1 MEAKMLTV
9 DSYVEL
15 TAHTL
20 LLSYSDGEDW
30 TTMVRNEIK
39 NILQSES
46 RAIEISLALFAEAEE
61 ICECVTAEEMNSILK
76 WCSIARSLQALDPDT
91 DGYQPPQKVSDFA
104 HEAQGL
110 YCLLKTLTET
120 EQRYVLQTLG
130 CPEIYIQSFPVFAD
144 ELSIRIKDR
153 CKAQLC
159 SALSDD
165 HEAAL
170 SDDHEEILESISKD
184 VLGRLLDVKDLTRK
198 IKDIVKK
205 ANPESLARVR
215 SAVIDRLTLT
225 LTPGEER

>member
-1 MEAKMLTV
+1 MESKILTV
-9 DSYVEL
+9 DSYVES
-15 TAHTL
+15 TAHT

-46 RAIEISLALFAEAEE
+46 RAIEISLALFAEAED
-61 ICECVTAEEMNSILK
+61 ICECVTADEMSSILK

-130 CPEIYIQSFPVFAD
+130 CPEIYIQSFPVFAE
-144 ELSIRIKDR
+144 ELSIRIKNR

-159 SALSDD
+159 S
-165 HEAAL
+165 AL

-198 IKDIVKK
+198 IKDILKK